1 MRGYK
6 EATDEDLFVWLKED
20 DERAF
25 NNLFERYWDRL
36 LETAF
41 YKLQSQT
48 EAEEVV
54 QQIFL
59 DIWRN
64 REVTQLKYSFRTY
77 ISAALRYSIYAAIAQ
92 RKKGNQISID
102 SLETDSF
109 IDDSTREWLTFND
122 VRDKLELLMS
132 QLPEKCELVFRMSR
146 EEGKSVKEIAEELDI
161 STKTVEA
168 HITKALKVLKSGIN
182 QLWLF

>member
-6 EATDEDLFVWLKED
+6 EATDEELFSWLKDD

-25 NNLFERYWDRL
+25 NILFDRYWDRL

-64 REVTQLKYSFRTY
+64 RALTQLKYTFRTY
-77 ISAALRYSIYAAIAQ
+77 ISAALRYSVYAAIAQ
-92 RKKGNQISID
+92 HKKDNQISID
-102 SLETDSF
+102 LLETDSF

-122 VRDKLELLMS
+122 VRDKLELLLI

-146 EEGKSVKEIAEELDI
+146 EQGMSTKEIASELDI
-161 STKTVEA
+161 SVKTVEA
-168 HITKALKVLKSGIN
+168 HITKALKVIKSGIN

>member
-6 EATDEDLFVWLKED
+6 EATDEDLFLWLKED

-64 REVTQLKYSFRTY
+64 RAVTQLKYTFRTY

-92 RKKGNQISID
+92 RKKNNQVSID
-102 SLETDSF
+102 SLETDDF

-122 VRDKLELLMS
+122 VRDKLELLVS

-146 EEGKSVKEIAEELDI
+146 EDGKSVKDIAEELNI

-168 HITKALKVLKSGIN
+168 HITKALKVIKSGIN

>member
-6 EATDEDLFVWLKED
+6 EATDEDLFFWLKD
-20 DERAF
+20 SDERAF
-25 NNLFERYWDRL
+25 NHLFERYWDRL

-41 YKLQSQT
+41 YKLDSQI

-64 REVTQLKYSFRTY
+64 RKVTQLKYSFRTY

-92 RKKGNQISID
+92 RKKHNQVSVD
-102 SLETDSF
+102 LFETDSF
-109 IDDSTREWLTFND
+109 IDDSTREWLTFKD
-122 VRDKLELLMS
+122 VRDKLEVLIS

-146 EEGKSVKEIAEELDI
+146 EEGKSVKEIAKELDI

-168 HITKALKVLKSGIN
+168 HITKALKVIKSGIN

>member
-6 EATDEDLFVWLKED
+6 EATDEDLFSWLKDD

-25 NNLFERYWDRL
+25 NTLFERYWDRL
-36 LETAF
+36 LETGF
-41 YKLQSQT
+41 YKLQSQIA
-48 EAEEVV
+48 AEEVV

-64 REVTQLKYSFRTY
+64 RAITQLKYSFRTY

-92 RKKGNQISID
+92 RKKDNQISIEL
-102 SLETDSF
+102 LETDSF
-109 IDDSTREWLTFND
+109 VDDSTREWLTFND
-122 VRDKLELLMS
+122 VRDKLEFLISM
-132 QLPEKCELVFRMSR
+132 LPEKCEMVFRMSR
-146 EEGKSVKEIAEELDI
+146 EQGMSVKEIASELDI

-168 HITKALKVLKSGIN
+168 HITKALKVIKSGIN